1 MGGGMGRRRG
11 NVSGTGQ
18 RLRHTPRPHHRKA
31 LPSHIRPIK
40 IHLRSVS
47 PPLALTG
54 GSRRR
59 CAVAVGAGRSG
70 AGSARLQVAGLA
82 EAEERGF
89 GAETKHDTNVC

>member
-1 MGGGMGRRRG
+1 M
-11 NVSGTGQ
+11 
-18 RLRHTPRPHHRKA
+18 
-31 LPSHIRPIK
+31 K

-47 PPLALTG
+47 PPLAVTG

-59 CAVAVGAGRSG
+59 CAVAVAVGAGRSG